1 MEKLVLMLFIGLFAA
16 VFSDQKE
23 ITKPEVKIEKK
34 EIIVT
39 EKISKV
45 DSLYESM
52 NLKNVVKYEA
62 FKKAMEGYEL
72 LSAKNKD
79 VLSIIDFTLP
89 STEKRLVVLD
99 LKNEKVLFHSL
110 VSHGKNSGSN
120 YATSFS
126 NKPESYQSSLGFY
139 ETENTY
145 IGSNGY
151 SLVLNGL
158 EKGFND
164 KAKSRAVV
172 VHGADYVNPR
182 IVNSLGRLGR
192 SYGCPA
198 LPRELSKPI
207 INTIKGGSLLFIYA
221 NDEKYL
227 ANSKVLNH
235 QNELLANVQDST
247 VDSKF
252 GSLN

>member
-1 MEKLVLMLFIGLFAA
+1 MLMLFIGLYAA
-16 VFSDQKE
+16 VFSEQKKV
-23 ITKPEVKIEKK
+23 TKPIIEKK
-34 EIIVT
+34 EIVVSK
-39 EKISKV
+39 KISKV
-45 DSLYESM
+45 DSLYQSM
-52 NLKNVVKYEA
+52 NLKDVIKYEA
-62 FKKAMEGYEL
+62 FKEAMEGYRL
-72 LSAKNKD
+72 LPAKNKD

-126 NKPESYQSSLGFY
+126 NRPESYQSSLGFY
-139 ETENTY
+139 LTENTY
-145 IGSNGY
+145 QGSNGY

-158 EKGFND
+158 EEGFND

-172 VHGADYVNPR
+172 VHGADYANPG
-182 IVNSLGRLGR
+182 IVSSLGRLGR

-198 LPRELSKPI
+198 LPRALTKPI
-207 INTIKGGSLLFIYA
+207 INTIKDGSLLFIYA
-221 NDEKYL
+221 DNQEYL

-235 QNELLANVQDST
+235 RNDLTAYYEKDMADGDPLGKMN
-247 VDSKF
+247 
-252 GSLN
+252 